1 MFTEDYQVEAI
12 KKYFPAFDQYKKL
25 FFIGEM
31 IWNFADFATAQ
42 SNYFYALPIIL
53 SLSYIFYYFHSWD
66 MVLDQRFYNVLSTL
80 LSPKK

>member
-12 KKYFPAFDQYKKL
+12 KKYFPVFDQYKKQ

-42 SNYFYALPIIL
+42 S
-53 SLSYIFYYFHSWD
+53 
-66 MVLDQRFYNVLSTL
+66 
-80 LSPKK
+80 K